1 MSNDAETARSRAA
14 TDRLVSTG
22 ISGLDDILGG
32 GLTPDRLYLLEGAPG
47 TGKTTLS
54 LQFLLDGVTQGESGL
69 YVTLSETAEEL
80 RASAA
85 SHGWSLD
92 GIEIHELVSDL
103 GLDPDSEQSILHP
116 SDVELGET
124 VKEIIARVDDL
135 EPARVVFDSLSELRL
150 LAQNPLRY
158 RRQIL
163 ALKQFFAK
171 RRCTVLML
179 DDQTSEPGGQQ
190 LHSIAHGVVSLEQD
204 PRDFGPERRR
214 LRVPKMRGVKF
225 RGGYHDFVL
234 DTGGLTVFPRL
245 VAAEHLVAFEARAAS
260 TGSAEL
266 DLLLGGGLVPGTNT
280 LLMGPSGVGKTTTS
294 VRCMLAAL
302 ERGETATYYL
312 FDEGLATLLSRSAA
326 LGMNLTPHLQSGRL
340 TVTQVDPAELSPG
353 EFASKVRVAV
363 EERGSTFIAID
374 SMNAYLHAMPDHQFL
389 ILQMHEL
396 LTYLN
401 RQGVTTLLVLGQHGV
416 VGEVRSDMDL
426 SYLSD
431 GIVLFR
437 FFESRGEVRS
447 ALSVVKSRVNAHER
461 TIREFRLSGTGLQV
475 GEALTDFQ
483 GVLSGLPS
491 YAGSI
496 AMLGDRSSR
505 PGDGS

>member
-1 MSNDAETARSRAA
+1 M
-14 TDRLVSTG
+14 
-22 ISGLDDILGG
+22 
-32 GLTPDRLYLLEGAPG
+32 
-47 TGKTTLS
+47 
-54 LQFLLDGVTQGESGL
+54 
-69 YVTLSETAEEL
+69 
-80 RASAA
+80 
-85 SHGWSLD
+85 
-92 GIEIHELVSDL
+92 
-103 GLDPDSEQSILHP
+103 
-116 SDVELGET
+116 
-124 VKEIIARVDDL
+124 
-135 EPARVVFDSLSELRL
+135 
-150 LAQNPLRY
+150 
-158 RRQIL
+158 
-163 ALKQFFAK
+163 
-171 RRCTVLML
+171 
-179 DDQTSEPGGQQ
+179 
-190 LHSIAHGVVSLEQD
+190 
-204 PRDFGPERRR
+204 
-214 LRVPKMRGVKF
+214 
-225 RGGYHDFVL
+225 
-234 DTGGLTVFPRL
+234 
-245 VAAEHLVAFEARAAS
+245 
-260 TGSAEL
+260 
-266 DLLLGGGLVPGTNT
+266 
-280 LLMGPSGVGKTTTS
+280 
-294 VRCMLAAL
+294 
-302 ERGETATYYL
+302 
-312 FDEGLATLLSRSAA
+312 
-326 LGMNLTPHLQSGRL
+326 
-340 TVTQVDPAELSPG
+340 
-353 EFASKVRVAV
+353 RVAV